1 MMWAGMDS
9 NVVGRW
15 PIFCFDG
22 FGGHYTGMARQA
34 PVSLQK
40 LIEPAIAALGYEL
53 VGTEYLPQGKHS
65 LLRIYIDT
73 PDGIKV
79 EDCERVSHQVSGLLD
94 VEEPIQGQYTLEVSS
109 PGLDRPL
116 FKIEHFDRF
125 AGQQIKVRLKLPL
138 IGQGNGQRNFTGKL
152 LGTRDG
158 VVLMQVETTEKGGE
172 AMQELALPLEKIEM
186 ARLVPAFDV

>member
-1 MMWAGMDS
+1 
-9 NVVGRW
+9 
-15 PIFCFDG
+15 
-22 FGGHYTGMARQA
+22 MARQA

-40 LIEPAIAALGYEL
+40 LIEPAIAVLGYEL

-73 PDGIKV
+73 PDGITV

-94 VEEPIQGQYTLEVSS
+94 VEDSIQGQYTLEVSS

-125 AGQQIKVRLKLPL
+125 IGQQIKVRLKLPL
-138 IGQGNGQRNFTGKL
+138 SGQRNFTGKL
-152 LGTRDG
+152 LGTCDG
-158 VVLMQVETTEKGGE
+158 AVLMQVEMGEKSGE
-172 AMQELALPLEKIEM
+172 EALELVFPLEKIEA
-186 ARLVPAFDV
+186 ARLVPVFNI

>member
-1 MMWAGMDS
+1 
-9 NVVGRW
+9 
-15 PIFCFDG
+15 
-22 FGGHYTGMARQA
+22 MARQA

-40 LIEPAIAALGYEL
+40 LIEPVIAALGYEL

-94 VEEPIQGQYTLEVSS
+94 VEDSIHGQYTLEVSS
-109 PGLDRPL
+109 PGLDRLL

-125 AGQQIKVRLKLPL
+125 VGQKIKVRLKLPL
-138 IGQGNGQRNFTGKL
+138 NGQRNFTGKL
-152 LGTRDG
+152 LGTCDG
-158 VVLMQVETTEKGGE
+158 AVLMQVEAQEKSSE
-172 AMQELALPLEKIEM
+172 AVQDLAVALEKIEA
-186 ARLVPAFDV
+186 ARLVPVF

>member
-1 MMWAGMDS
+1 
-9 NVVGRW
+9 
-15 PIFCFDG
+15 
-22 FGGHYTGMARQA
+22 MARQA

-94 VEEPIQGQYTLEVSS
+94 VEESIQGQYTLEVSS

-125 AGQQIKVRLKLPL
+125 VGQQIKVRLKLPL
-138 IGQGNGQRNFTGKL
+138 IGQGIGQENGQRNFTGKL

-158 VVLMQVETTEKGGE
+158 VVLMQAEMTGKSGE
-172 AMQELALPLEKIEM
+172 AVQELALPLEKIEA
-186 ARLVPAFDV
+186 ARLVPVFDV

>member
-1 MMWAGMDS
+1 
-9 NVVGRW
+9 
-15 PIFCFDG
+15 
-22 FGGHYTGMARQA
+22 MAWQA

-65 LLRIYIDT
+65 LLRIYIDI
-73 PDGIKV
+73 PEGIKV
-79 EDCERVSHQVSGLLD
+79 EDCERVSHQISGLLD

-125 AGQQIKVRLKLPL
+125 VGRQIKVRLKLPL
-138 IGQGNGQRNFTGKL
+138 MGQANDQVNGQRNFTGKL

-158 VVLMQVETTEKGGE
+158 AVLLQAETTGKGGE
-172 AMQELALPLEKIEM
+172 AAQELILPLEKIEA
-186 ARLVPAFDV
+186 ARLVPLFDI

>member
-1 MMWAGMDS
+1 
-9 NVVGRW
+9 
-15 PIFCFDG
+15 
-22 FGGHYTGMARQA
+22 MARQA

-73 PDGIKV
+73 PEGIKV

-94 VEEPIQGQYTLEVSS
+94 VEDSIQGQYSLEVSS

-116 FKIEHFDRF
+116 FKVEHFDRF

-138 IGQGNGQRNFTGKL
+138 MGQGVSQGSGQANSQRNFTGKL
-152 LGTRDG
+152 LGTREG
-158 VVLMQVETTEKGGE
+158 IVLLQVDAEEKGGE
-172 AMQELALPLEKIEM
+172 AARELALPLESIEA
-186 ARLVPAFDV
+186 ARLVPVFDM

>member
-1 MMWAGMDS
+1 
-9 NVVGRW
+9 
-15 PIFCFDG
+15 
-22 FGGHYTGMARQA
+22 MARQV
-34 PVSLQK
+34 PVSLQR
-40 LIEPAIAALGYEL
+40 LIEPVIAALGYEL

-94 VEEPIQGQYTLEVSS
+94 VEDSIQGQYTLEVSS
-109 PGLDRPL
+109 PGLDRLL

-125 AGQQIKVRLKLPL
+125 VGQQIKVRLKLPL
-138 IGQGNGQRNFTGKL
+138 NGQRNFTGKL

-158 VVLMQVETTEKGGE
+158 SVLMQVEAQEKSGE
-172 AMQELALPLEKIEM
+172 AMQELVVSLEKIEA
-186 ARLVPAFDV
+186 ARLVPVF

>member
-1 MMWAGMDS
+1 M
-9 NVVGRW
+9 VGQW

-22 FGGHYTGMARQA
+22 LSDHYTGMARQA

-40 LIEPAIAALGYEL
+40 LIEPAIAVLGYEL

-73 PDGIKV
+73 PDGITV

-94 VEEPIQGQYTLEVSS
+94 VEDSIQGQYTLEVSS

-125 AGQQIKVRLKLPL
+125 IGQQIKVRLKMPL
-138 IGQGNGQRNFTGKL
+138 NGQGSGQRNFTGKL

-158 VVLMQVETTEKGGE
+158 AVLMQADMGEGSGE
-172 AMQELALPLEKIEM
+172 AVQELALPLEKIEA
-186 ARLVPAFDV
+186 ARLVPVFNM

>member
-1 MMWAGMDS
+1 MAH
-9 NVVGRW
+9 
-15 PIFCFDG
+15 FCFDG
-22 FGGHYTGMARQA
+22 FGDYSTGMARQA
-34 PVSLQK
+34 SVSLRK

-65 LLRIYIDT
+65 LLRVYIDC

-94 VEEPIQGQYTLEVSS
+94 VEDSIQGQYTLEVSS

-116 FKIEHFDRF
+116 FTIEHFDRF
-125 AGQQIKVRLKLPL
+125 VGQQIKVRLKLPL
-138 IGQGNGQRNFTGKL
+138 IGQENGQRNFTGKL

-158 VVLMQVETTEKGGE
+158 VVLMQAETTGKSGE
-172 AMQELALPLEKIEM
+172 AVQEFAFPLDKIEA
-186 ARLVPAFDV
+186 ARLVPVFDI